1 MDIEGSDMDLLGA
14 RLKEIRLRSGLSLR
28 ELARRA
34 EVSPSLVSQIE
45 NGKSRPSVS
54 TLYNL
59 SRVLSV
65 SVDELFDTD
74 TTAEVV
80 TKELVTQ
87 PPADEWHG
95 NGRMNPANAWRPSEY
110 ANRVSIVH
118 PAHRSHLI
126 MAEGVTW
133 ERLAA
138 TPEHA
143 VNFMKVTYAPGATSS
158 GGGDLVTHDGYEY
171 AFVLTG
177 ELIMMVGE
185 ETFHLHEGE
194 SFGFDSSIPHVHR
207 NPGPGI
213 FEGIWFVHGGS
224 HPLG

>member
-1 MDIEGSDMDLLGA
+1 MDIEISDMDLLGA

-34 EVSPSLVSQIE
+34 GVSPSLVSQVE
-45 NGKSRPSVS
+45 NGKSRPSVA
-54 TLYNL
+54 TLYAF
-59 SRVLSV
+59 SRSLNV
-65 SVDELFDTD
+65 SVDELFDAD
-74 TTAEVV
+74 TGRAAEAGLAEPED
-80 TKELVTQ
+80 EL
-87 PPADEWHG
+87 HG
-95 NGRMNPANAWRPSEY
+95 NGRMNPANVWRPSEY

-143 VNFMKVTYAPGATSS
+143 VNFMKVIYEPGATSS
-158 GGGDLVTHDGYEY
+158 GGGDLVTHHGYEY
-171 AFVLTG
+171 AYVLTG
-177 ELIMMVGE
+177 ELVMTIGE

-224 HPLG
+224 HDPAG

>member
-1 MDIEGSDMDLLGA
+1 VDIEITEIDLFGG
-14 RLKEIRLRSGLSLR
+14 RLKELRLRSGLSLR
-28 ELARRA
+28 EVARRA

-54 TLYNL
+54 TLYSL
-59 SRVLSV
+59 SRVLNV
-65 SVDELFDTD
+65 SVDELFDAD
-74 TTAEVV
+74 KPAEVA
-80 TKELVTQ
+80 E
-87 PPADEWHG
+87 PDDEWHG

-110 ANRVSIVH
+110 ANRVSVVH

-143 VNFMKVTYAPGATSS
+143 VNFMKVSYAPGATSS

-171 AFVLTG
+171 AYVLTG
-177 ELIMMVGE
+177 ELIMTVGE
-185 ETFHLHEGE
+185 ETFHLHPGE
-194 SFGFDSSIPHVHR
+194 SFGFDCSIPHVHR

-213 FEGIWFVHGGS
+213 FEGLWFVHGGS
-224 HPLG
+224 HRPMT

>member
-1 MDIEGSDMDLLGA
+1 LDIETSDMDLLGA

-34 EVSPSLVSQIE
+34 GVSPSLVSQVE
-45 NGKSRPSVS
+45 NAKSRPSVS
-54 TLYNL
+54 TLYSL
-59 SRVLSV
+59 SRSLNV
-65 SVDELFDTD
+65 SVDELFDAD
-74 TTAEVV
+74 TEADLADT
-80 TKELVTQ
+80 
-87 PPADEWHG
+87 PDDEWHG
-95 NGRMNPANAWRPSEY
+95 NGRMNPINAWPPSEY

-143 VNFMKVTYAPGATSS
+143 VNFMKVIYAPGATSS

-171 AFVLTG
+171 AYVLKG

-207 NPGPGI
+207 NPGPGT

-224 HPLG
+224 HEPAR